1 MLRFVILVGLA
12 LNAPLAAQPG
22 AADPP
27 IHTRAAEAAESYRL
41 PSGIGTV
48 WFDPKKWTLF
58 EQAESKSAVFYYR
71 DKLAEAYLFSSAADR
86 DVESQLADLL
96 ERIGA
101 QHGATRVRFKDTRRV
116 NGSDM
121 LCVQIIA
128 SSETIDRLFYGYLY
142 SGEQGSIQFITI
154 TASTRAPR
162 LYGYLTTLLD
172 GLVIADS
179 PTPAEPSP

>member
-1 MLRFVILVGLA
+1 
-12 LNAPLAAQPG
+12 
-22 AADPP
+22 
-27 IHTRAAEAAESYRL
+27 
-41 PSGIGTV
+41 
-48 WFDPKKWTLF
+48 
-58 EQAESKSAVFYYR
+58 
-71 DKLAEAYLFSSAADR
+71 
-86 DVESQLADLL
+86 
-96 ERIGA
+96 
-101 QHGATRVRFKDTRRV
+101 
-116 NGSDM
+116 M

-179 PTPAEPSP
+179 PTPAEPAP